1 MRSKGNGLCIYT
13 HWSSLMSQP
22 YCRLAQVG
30 LLICMGYLSCDKWS
44 DYLENMRAG
53 FPQNGSIDLFKK
65 DQGI

>member
-1 MRSKGNGLCIYT
+1 
-13 HWSSLMSQP
+13 MSQP
-22 YCRLAQVG
+22 CCRLAQVG